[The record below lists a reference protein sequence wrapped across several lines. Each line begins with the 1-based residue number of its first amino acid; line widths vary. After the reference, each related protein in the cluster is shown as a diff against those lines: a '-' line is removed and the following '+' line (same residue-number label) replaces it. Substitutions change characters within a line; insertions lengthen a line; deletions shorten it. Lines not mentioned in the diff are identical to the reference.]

1 MSDTNVKNE
10 LKTAYDY
17 YKMIEKLPLD
27 VKRDVLLF
35 LYSDMWSE
43 SKVID
48 EVFDTFVEDE
58 VFIDMLFTE
67 SNYLKERIKKGD
79 YWWLFTITKVG
90 WVV

>member
-79 YWWLFTITKVG
+79 Y
-90 WVV
+90 